1 MTAAG
6 GGQVVP
12 YEKNQDRV
20 KELGRHEVN
29 LAVDIL

>member
-1 MTAAG
+1 MMAAG

-20 KELGRHEVN
+20 KELGRHEVK
-29 LAVDIL
+29 AVDIL